1 LARVGSLRVAAAT
14 LRCWNSH
21 ATKPSEAAFLSNRL
35 RKRSAASSTIRG
47 KRRQDADM
55 DAVAWTGLAMLLAA
69 NALATRKAWRCRRL
83 RPGVRGALI
92 AGVWLLPV
100 FGAVWALL
108 ATELP
113 AVPARMRVRIVAGS
127 HGARRGPA
135 GEGAAFWAHV
145 GATVDSGGS
154 GGSYCGSDSSGG
166 CHGGGDGGSGGDCG
180 GGGGDGGGGGCH

>member
-1 LARVGSLRVAAAT
+1 
-14 LRCWNSH
+14 
-21 ATKPSEAAFLSNRL
+21 
-35 RKRSAASSTIRG
+35 
-47 KRRQDADM
+47 M

-92 AGVWLLPV
+92 VGVWLLPV

-145 GATVDSGGS
+145 GATIDSGGS